1 MPDLAQLG
9 DDAAGDVDD
18 AAVALLDHPFRTA
31 RVRRTGPVRLTATA
45 RAQSSGPA
53 VAMGPAGS
61 TVAAL
66 FTRMSMAPSSARTL
80 AAISDGAPGAPMSAS
95 ICWARTPTAR
105 TWEAVWTS
113 CDAVRATHATSAPS
127 RASATA
133 VARPMPRPAPVTI
146 ATLPSRCPG
155 MMLLRWLRRPFD
167 AAGCPDA

>member
-53 VAMGPAGS
+53 VAVGPAGS

-66 FTRMSMAPSSARTL
+66 FTRIMRNQQNVVARSIYSGRIEL
-80 AAISDGAPGAPMSAS
+80 VRVGNPQPVDSDRWSLILRCRAQPALSVEYERERAVAIRRHRPRPGQVP
-95 ICWARTPTAR
+95 
-105 TWEAVWTS
+105 WEAAEYRPVR
-113 CDAVRATHATSAPS
+113 CGFRAVHRD
-127 RASATA
+127 RWI
-133 VARPMPRPAPVTI
+133 R
-146 ATLPSRCPG
+146 
-155 MMLLRWLRRPFD
+155 LR
-167 AAGCPDA
+167 

>member
-53 VAMGPAGS
+53 VAVGPAGS

-66 FTRMSMAPSSARTL
+66 FTRMSTGPSSARTI
-80 AAISDGAPGAPMSAS
+80 AAINDGAPGSPMSAS
-95 ICWARTPTAR
+95 ICRARRPAARTRA
-105 TWEAVWTS
+105 AVSAS
-113 CDAVRATHATSAPS
+113 CDAVRA
-127 RASATA
+127 R
-133 VARPMPRPAPVTI
+133 RPA
-146 ATLPSRCPG
+146 SRIP
-155 MMLLRWLRRPFD
+155 
-167 AAGCPDA
+167 